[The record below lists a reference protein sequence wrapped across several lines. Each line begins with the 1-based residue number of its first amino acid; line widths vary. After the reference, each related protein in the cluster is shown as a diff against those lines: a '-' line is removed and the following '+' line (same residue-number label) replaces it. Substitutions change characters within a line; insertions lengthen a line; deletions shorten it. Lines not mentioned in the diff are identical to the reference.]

1 MGDRDQTIQYL
12 TQLKRD
18 LTAKREKLARPL
30 AEVDKKLADVSS
42 VLGMILSG
50 PASEEIEIVPGFPLK
65 KLKGLTHVQ
74 ALVEIAKYNGG
85 TLAAQ
90 EAKDIMIR
98 AGVMRNTKNSTHMV
112 HGAIAR
118 SEAFERIGRG
128 EYRLI
133 ESASKKTVN
142 AIASGEFEGI
152 TRGTLFPAKPVQ

>member
-12 TQLKRD
+12 TQIKRD
-18 LTAKREKLARPL
+18 LVAKREKLARPL
-30 AEVDKKLADVSS
+30 AEVDKKLSDVSS

-50 PASEEIEIVPGFPLK
+50 PASEETEIVPGFPLK

-85 TLAAQ
+85 TLRAQ

-118 SEAFERIGRG
+118 SEAFERTGRG
-128 EYRLI
+128 EYCLKSEPSDQGIMTGPHGMLTSPPGRL
-133 ESASKKTVN
+133 TN
-142 AIASGEFEGI
+142 
-152 TRGTLFPAKPVQ
+152 